1 MVRHSVKSGK
11 NEMKAAIN
19 FEASSGHAEITE
31 QRSISEDQDIVAR
44 TSTIKEMQFESDT
57 VDQDSSKTSIS
68 INDDNDSLIDID
80 QSPIRH
86 VKTNLGSRENT
97 EVSNASMTKMTW
109 KMMNEANSM
118 NQSSEAFHK

>member
-19 FEASSGHAEITE
+19 FEASSGAAEINE
-31 QRSISEDQDIVAR
+31 QRSISDNQDFVAR

-57 VDQDSSKTSIS
+57 VDQDSSKSSIS

-80 QSPIRH
+80 QSPIRQ
-86 VKTNLGSRENT
+86 VKTNMGSRENT
-97 EVSNASMTKMTW
+97 
-109 KMMNEANSM
+109 
-118 NQSSEAFHK
+118 